1 MNLLLQ
7 NASQPPESSPNNG
20 SPMVQPINAS
30 LPVKEIS
37 LGFPHFN
44 GTTPVME
51 WIFKAENF
59 FTYHNTPDAS
69 RVDIAAMHF
78 DKDVVAW
85 FQMSQKLSLVSTW
98 SELTRALESQ
108 FGPSPFDCPMT
119 ELFKLQQIGSVSDYY
134 LKFMSLAN
142 RSLGL
147 SNEALLNC
155 FISGLN
161 PDIRRDVVAMCPPT
175 LLRAVA
181 LAKLF
186 EEKYGPVSKPF
197 RNSYSHKYSQ
207 ISSTPVSINAQ
218 PKTQI
223 KSSLPPLLPTPPGP
237 PIRSSSVKRITP
249 IE

>member
-7 NASQPPESSPNNG
+7 NASQPTRSPSNNG
-20 SPMVQPINAS
+20 SPLVPPIYAS
-30 LPVKEIS
+30 LPVKEIL

-51 WIFKAENF
+51 WIFKAKKF

-69 RVDIAAMHF
+69 RVDIVAMHF
-78 DKDVVAW
+78 DKD
-85 FQMSQKLSLVSTW
+85 MSQTLSLVSTW

-108 FGPSPFDCPMT
+108 FQPSPFDCPMV
-119 ELFKLQQIGSVSDYY
+119 ELFKLQQIGLVSDYY
-134 LKFMSLAN
+134 LKFMSLTN

-147 SNEALLNC
+147 CNEAFLNC

-175 LLRAVA
+175 LLHAVS

-186 EEKYGPVSKPF
+186 EENMVLFLSHFEILILTNISKFLLPML
-197 RNSYSHKYSQ
+197 NQNTNQ
-207 ISSTPVSINAQ
+207 IQFTSTFIHSTRSSTS
-218 PKTQI
+218 TLECEEDC
-223 KSSLPPLLPTPPGP
+223 SC
-237 PIRSSSVKRITP
+237 
-249 IE
+249 

>member
-1 MNLLLQ
+1 MDQMQLAMNLLLQ
-7 NASQPPESSPNNG
+7 NASQPTRSPSNNG
-20 SPMVQPINAS
+20 SPLVPPINAS
-30 LPVKEIS
+30 LPVKEIL

-51 WIFKAENF
+51 WIFKAKKC

-69 RVDIAAMHF
+69 RVDIVAMHF
-78 DKDVVAW
+78 DKDAVAW
-85 FQMSQKLSLVSTW
+85 FQMSQTLSLVSTW

-197 RNSYSHKYSQ
+197 
-207 ISSTPVSINAQ
+207 
-218 PKTQI
+218 
-223 KSSLPPLLPTPPGP
+223 
-237 PIRSSSVKRITP
+237 
-249 IE
+249 

>member
-1 MNLLLQ
+1 M
-7 NASQPPESSPNNG
+7 
-20 SPMVQPINAS
+20 
-30 LPVKEIS
+30 
-37 LGFPHFN
+37 
-44 GTTPVME
+44 
-51 WIFKAENF
+51 
-59 FTYHNTPDAS
+59 
-69 RVDIAAMHF
+69 
-78 DKDVVAW
+78 
-85 FQMSQKLSLVSTW
+85 STW

-108 FGPSPFDCPMT
+108 FGPSPFDCPMA
-119 ELFKLQQIGSVSDYY
+119 ELFKLQQTGLVSDYY

-223 KSSLPPLLPTPPGP
+223 KSSLPLLLPTPLGP
-237 PIRSSSVKRITP
+237 PIRSMNVKRIAP
-249 IE
+249 VEMQLRREK